1 MSKDL
6 AIEISHLFKTY
17 RDADRPAVNDLS
29 LSVEQGD
36 FFGLLGANGAG
47 KTTTLSIL
55 CGLIKSSSGEV
66 RLFDKDVNTQ
76 LKEIK
81 PMIGVVPQEYALYP
95 ELTALENLQFFGG
108 VYGLEKK
115 QIAEQIEGMTDILQ
129 VKDLL
134 NKRIARM
141 SGGEKRRF
149 NLMAGLLHRP
159 KLLFLDEPT
168 VGIDVKSQQIIIDF
182 LRELNREGMTII
194 YTSHLMAEAETLC
207 NHVAVMVQGRKLCDG
222 CPSALVAEA
231 GVANLHEL
239 CLNLMK

>member
-1 MSKDL
+1 
-6 AIEISHLFKTY
+6 
-17 RDADRPAVNDLS
+17 
-29 LSVEQGD
+29 
-36 FFGLLGANGAG
+36 
-47 KTTTLSIL
+47 
-55 CGLIKSSSGEV
+55 
-66 RLFDKDVNTQ
+66 
-76 LKEIK
+76 
-81 PMIGVVPQEYALYP
+81 
-95 ELTALENLQFFGG
+95 
-108 VYGLEKK
+108 
-115 QIAEQIEGMTDILQ
+115 
-129 VKDLL
+129 
-134 NKRIARM
+134 M

-194 YTSHLMAEAETLC
+194 YTSHLMAEAEMLC